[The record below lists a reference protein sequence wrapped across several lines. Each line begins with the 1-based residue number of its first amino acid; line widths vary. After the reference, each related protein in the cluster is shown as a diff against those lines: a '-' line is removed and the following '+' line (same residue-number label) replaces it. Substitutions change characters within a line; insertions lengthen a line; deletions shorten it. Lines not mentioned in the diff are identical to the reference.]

1 MKKLFAP
8 ALRFVSRYPAIL
20 AAYFIYG
27 YYFVS
32 TMDFYIAF
40 KQHHLNMNES
50 VSILGVLSVV
60 LSHFDTVLWMWVLS
74 WVLIWVIEL
83 REKLHH
89 HEIENLEQQK
99 TIQLRETQ
107 LRTMH
112 EVVMTLKH
120 QINNPLAIILGYIRL
135 TQKATSDPEITKKMT
150 EIEKAAQ
157 RINTTM
163 KELSLSKVYET
174 TDSPVGNLIQMP
186 EVPATAVVTPPKQS

>member
-1 MKKLFAP
+1 MI
-8 ALRFVSRYPAIL
+8 RFVTRYPAIL

-27 YYFVS
+27 YYFIS

-40 KQHHLNMNES
+40 KHSHLDGKES
-50 VSILGVLSVV
+50 MSLGALAALVA
-60 LSHFDTVLWMWVLS
+60 SHFDTVLWMWLLA

-83 REKLHH
+83 RDKLHR
-89 HEIENLEQQK
+89 HEVENFGHQK

-135 TQKATSDPEITKKMT
+135 IQKTTSDPDIIKKLS
-150 EIEKAAQ
+150 EIETAAQ

-163 KELSLSKVYET
+163 KELSLTKIYET
-174 TDSPVGNLIQMP
+174 IESPVGNLVQIP
-186 EVPATAVVTPPKQS
+186 ETPPPVVPEKKS